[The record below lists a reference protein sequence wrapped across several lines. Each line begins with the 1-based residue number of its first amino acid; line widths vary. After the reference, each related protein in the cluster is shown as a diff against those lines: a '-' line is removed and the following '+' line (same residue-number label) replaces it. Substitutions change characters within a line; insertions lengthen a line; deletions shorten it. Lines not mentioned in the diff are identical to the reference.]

1 MHFAN
6 WGGVVQYQFVVPQKE
21 VFQKIVN
28 VIKKEKLYSTLGV
41 LKVFGKQPKH
51 YGNLS
56 LLRLWT
62 EVTTVTTI

>member
-6 WGGVVQYQFVVPQKE
+6 WVVVQYQFVVPQKE

-28 VIKKEKLYSTLGV
+28 VVKKEKLYSTLGV
-41 LKVFGKQPKH
+41 LKVFGKQPNH